1 MLRKRSAL
9 IALLLAFALV
19 AAACSDDDAD
29 DTTTTAAATEDT
41 EAAPETTAAAAPETT
56 AAAAA
61 PETTEAP
68 AEDEGV
74 EVAAGSV
81 CEITDVGGI
90 DDKSFNQSAFE
101 GAEQAEAEFG
111 WAASF
116 VESQD
121 ATDFR
126 PNIDSLIAEGCTLLV
141 TVGFALAADTAQA
154 SADNPD
160 QYFAIVDQAPGP
172 FEPWIDPDTE
182 ETISPNDWLNLRG
195 LVFATDQA
203 AFLAGYLAAA
213 ASETGIVG
221 TFGGINIPPVTVFM
235 DGFVWGVRHY
245 NEVNGTDVVVLGWD
259 PDTQEGLFT
268 NNFESLDDGRA
279 FAQSLVDEG
288 ADIILPVAGPV
299 GLGSAAVCQET
310 GACLMVGVDADQF
323 LTAPEFADV
332 WLTSIL
338 KLIGPAVFTT
348 VQNLVDIGSVGNDFL
363 GTLDNGGVG
372 LAPEHD
378 IAWPAGIADEL
389 AQIEADIVAGTIA
402 VPPEAEDE

>member
-19 AAACSDDDAD
+19 AAACSDDSD

-41 EAAPETTAAAAPETT
+41 EAAPETTEAAPETT
-56 AAAAA
+56 AAAEAA
-61 PETTEAP
+61 PETTEAA
-68 AEDEGV
+68 AEGEGV
-74 EVAAGSV
+74 DVEAASV

-101 GAEQAEAEFG
+101 GAQQAEAEFG

-182 ETISPNDWLNLRG
+182 ETISPNDWQNLRG

-213 ASETGIVG
+213 ASETGVVG

-235 DGFVWGVRHY
+235 DGFVWGVDHY
-245 NEVNGTDVVVLGWD
+245 NEVNGTEVVVLGWD
-259 PDTQEGLFT
+259 PDTAEGLFT

-323 LTAPEFADV
+323 DTAPEFADV
-332 WLTSIL
+332 WLTSVL

-348 VQNLVDIGSVGNDFL
+348 VQNLVDIGAVGNDFL

-372 LAPEHD
+372 LAPAHD
-378 IAWPAGIADEL
+378 VPWPDGIADEL
-389 AQIEADIVAGTIA
+389 AQIEADIIAGTIA

>member
-1 MLRKRSAL
+1 L

-19 AAACSDDDAD
+19 AAACGDDDAD

-41 EAAPETTAAAAPETT
+41 EAAPETTEAAAPETT
-56 AAAAA
+56 AAEAA

-68 AEDEGV
+68 AEGEGV
-74 EVAAGSV
+74 EIAAGSV

-111 WAASF
+111 WEASF

-213 ASETGIVG
+213 ATETGVVG

-235 DGFVWGVRHY
+235 DGFVWGVDHY

-348 VQNLVDIGSVGNDFL
+348 VENLVEIGSVGNDFL
-363 GTLDNGGVG
+363 GTLANGGVG
-372 LAPEHD
+372 LAPQHD
-378 IAWPAGIADEL
+378 IAWPDGIADEL
-389 AQIEADIVAGTIA
+389 AQIEADIIAGTIV
-402 VPPEAEDE
+402 VPPEAEEG